1 MNRGADRVGRLRTGT
16 CSWKYAAWEGIVYQ
30 PGDRA
35 NYLAAYARCYDTVEV
50 DQWFWSLHGP
60 DALSLPK
67 PRDVETYAGSVPD
80 DFRFTVKVP
89 NAVTLTHHYPRE
101 KKGPLLENPH
111 FLSPSLFGEFLERL
125 APLRGRLGPLM
136 LQFEYLNQRKMPSRD
151 AFFERL
157 EAFLGGCPEGIH
169 CAVELRNASWLVPPF
184 FDLLRRTGAAPVFL
198 EGYWMP
204 PVWEVLEAHGDRVG
218 PVAVVRLHGPDR
230 QGIEE
235 RTGKQWDA
243 VREPKDAHLP
253 RVADAVRGLLAR
265 GTDVYLN
272 VNNHYEGCAP
282 LTLERLQPLLNSPDH
297 P

>member
-1 MNRGADRVGRLRTGT
+1 MGTEPDHGGRLRVGT
-16 CSWKYAAWEGIVYQ
+16 CSWKYAAWEGLVYE
-30 PGDRA
+30 PGDRDD
-35 NYLAAYARCYDTVEV
+35 YLAAYARRFDTVEV

-60 DALSLPK
+60 ESLSLPK
-67 PRDVETYAGSVPD
+67 PRDVEAYARSVPE
-80 DFRFTVKVP
+80 DFRFTVKAP
-89 NAVTLTHHYPRE
+89 NALTLTHHYNRE

-111 FLSPSLFGEFLERL
+111 FLSPGLFGEFLERL
-125 APLRGRLGPLM
+125 APMRGRLGPLM
-136 LQFEYLNQRKMPSRD
+136 LQFEYLNREKMPSRE
-151 AFFERL
+151 AFFDRL
-157 EAFLGGCPEGIH
+157 ETFLSGCPQGW
-169 CAVELRNASWLVPPF
+169 CYAVELRNSGWLVPSF

-204 PVWEVLEAHGDRVG
+204 PVWEVMDTHLERVG

-243 VREPKDAHLP
+243 IREPKDAHLP
-253 RVADAVRGLLAR
+253 RVAAAVRGLLAR

-282 LTLERLQPLLNSPDH
+282 LTIERLRPFLSNEGL
-297 P
+297 